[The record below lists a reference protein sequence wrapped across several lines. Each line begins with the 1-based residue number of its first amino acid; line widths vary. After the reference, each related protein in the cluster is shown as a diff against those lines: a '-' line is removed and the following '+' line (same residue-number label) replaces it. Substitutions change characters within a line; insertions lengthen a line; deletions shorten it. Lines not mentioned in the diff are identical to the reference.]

1 MSRSGVI
8 KWIREGKIKVVEVN
22 GRWRIPYSE
31 IERLLSGG
39 GRVKQVA
46 IYARVSPTQKE
57 ELERQLGALREWVRK
72 TLGGVG
78 VIEVKDIG
86 SGLKEDRRGLK
97 KLIELAKRRQIDA
110 VIVAYKD

>member
-1 MSRSGVI
+1 M
-8 KWIREGKIKVVEVN
+8 KVVEVD

-46 IYARVSPTQKE
+46 IYARVSPTQRDD
-57 ELERQLGALREWVRK
+57 LERQLDALREVRK

-78 VIEVKDIG
+78 VIERI
-86 SGLKEDRRGLK
+86 
-97 KLIELAKRRQIDA
+97 
-110 VIVAYKD
+110 